1 MTAVCFSIGLRV
13 TAAISCATARAA
25 ALFQCRSCI
34 KQHLIRSD
42 AQTIKQY
49 LIRTQVHSELAM
61 QNSFAKVTIT
71 CKTSIS
77 TQAASMRMTTFP
89 ADFLRCV
96 QKALVGILCPAYQ
109 KQRLALR
116 GVSSEQQSGIHQA
129 GQGVCSRSACST
141 ALASVKST
149 AIQSISLRTKSQ

>member
-25 ALFQCRSCI
+25 ALFQCRSC
-34 KQHLIRSD
+34 
-42 AQTIKQY
+42 IKQY